1 MERAPPF
8 RQMKGGQCDQ
18 YRFLDGETVKP
29 GASDLNGRITAE
41 NLAWP
46 AVEIGHVRSVTSSFQ
61 QFFDRLLPSR
71 YLPLV
76 KLVLPT

>member
-46 AVEIGHVRSVTSSFQ
+46 AVEIGHEETLAPRKPRTIE
-61 QFFDRLLPSR
+61 
-71 YLPLV
+71 
-76 KLVLPT
+76 